1 MDPTYI
7 LRVWMYGSYIY
18 PESMNE
24 WILPISWEYVCE
36 DPSERQRTGSDP
48 EYLIELIDTDVLG
61 VVCLNKKKQNFNDV
75 LRPQKL
81 IFEGNVVLRFLMI
94 CNGRG
99 WKE

>member
-61 VVCLNKKKQNFNDV
+61 VVCLNKKN
-75 LRPQKL
+75 R
-81 IFEGNVVLRFLMI
+81 ILMTY
-94 CNGRG
+94 CDHKSLFS
-99 WKE
+99 KEMWFYDF